1 MRPSVMS
8 RVLLLASVALLGCE
22 PRAPTAEH
30 PAYRPE
36 QLSRSAHGMVVSG
49 SPLATEVGVQVLES
63 GGNAVDAAVAT
74 AFALSVVEPC
84 MSGLGGRTQILLRSR
99 EGEFVGIDGTTEV
112 PAGAPSEPAEEEDL
126 YGYRTIGVPGAV
138 AALAMAHAAHG
149 TRSWAELIAPA
160 IALAEQ
166 GFALPPE
173 AADRIA
179 GVAEQLREFE
189 GSSRYFLKPDGQTYA
204 ANERLVQPELA
215 RTLRAIAEG
224 GADVFYQGWI
234 ADSIAADMQR
244 RGGFV
249 GAEDLA
255 RYEARRSLVVR
266 GSYRGYDLVG
276 TYLPASGAT
285 TIEALHILEQF
296 SLTDRAGT
304 PEWMA
309 LTAQALLLSFADR
322 TRELGTAAQGAHTLV
337 SKDWA
342 ASRATEVEDPRVVE
356 SVVLTPS
363 SQASPAKLE
372 PAHTTH
378 LSVADREG
386 GLVALTQSLGPIM
399 GSKVAAPGLGF
410 VYAATMGYLG
420 SQPPGARPFSSQSP
434 LVVLKDGEPAYV
446 LGAAGAR
453 RIISAIVE
461 VVSRVVDEE
470 LSLAD
475 AMALP
480 RFHPTPEVV
489 YMEGR
494 RAATWSAADMAEL
507 ASFGFTPEARASAPY
522 FARIHGIEFD
532 ALTDAYIGVADP
544 RGNGG
549 ARGARR

>member
-1 MRPSVMS
+1 
-8 RVLLLASVALLGCE
+8 
-22 PRAPTAEH
+22 
-30 PAYRPE
+30 
-36 QLSRSAHGMVVSG
+36 MVVSG
-49 SPLATEVGVQVLES
+49 SQLATDVGAKVLES

-74 AFALSVVEPC
+74 AFALSVVEPS
-84 MSGLGGRTQILLRSR
+84 MSGLGGRTQILLRSP
-99 EGEFVGIDGTTEV
+99 EGEFFGVDGTTEV
-112 PAGAPSEPAEEEDL
+112 PDGAPAEPAEEEDL
-126 YGYRTIGVPGAV
+126 YGYPTIGVPGTV
-138 AALAMAHAAHG
+138 AALAIAHAAYG

-160 IALAEQ
+160 IALAEG
-166 GFALPPE
+166 GFALTPE
-173 AADRIA
+173 EAERIA

-189 GSSRYFLKPDGQTYA
+189 GSSRYLLKPDGQTYA
-204 ANERLVQPELA
+204 ANERLVQSDLA
-215 RTLRAIAEG
+215 RTLGAIAEA
-224 GADVFYQGWI
+224 GADVFYRGWI

-255 RYEARRSLVVR
+255 RYEARRSQVVR

-276 TYLPASGAT
+276 TYLPASG
-285 TIEALHILEQF
+285 
-296 SLTDRAGT
+296 
-304 PEWMA
+304 
-309 LTAQALLLSFADR
+309 LSFEDR
-322 TRELGTAAQGAHTLV
+322 TRDLGTPARQADVLV

-342 ASRATEVEDPRVVE
+342 VSRATEVEDPRAVE
-356 SVVLTPS
+356 SVVLVPS
-363 SQASPAKLE
+363 RQASPVRLE
-372 PAHTTH
+372 PAYTTH

-386 GLVALTQSLGPIM
+386 GLVALTQSLGPTM

-434 LVVLKDGEPAYV
+434 LIVLKDGEPAYV

-470 LSLAD
+470 LSLAE

-480 RFHPTPEVV
+480 RFHPTPAVI

-532 ALTDAYIGVADP
+532 NLTDAYVGVADP
-544 RGNGG
+544 RGAGSS
-549 ARGARR
+549 RGARR